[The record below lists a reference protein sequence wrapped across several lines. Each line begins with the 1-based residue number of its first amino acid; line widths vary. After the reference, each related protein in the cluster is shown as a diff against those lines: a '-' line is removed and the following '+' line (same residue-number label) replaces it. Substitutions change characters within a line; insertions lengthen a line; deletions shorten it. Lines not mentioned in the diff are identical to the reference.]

1 MLAQDVSADVIMDD
15 GRAAA
20 SLVEDSGD
28 DEPLVS
34 MLSQSQ
40 ELSASTQRSGS
51 PEMPSKLE
59 QRASVQS
66 QLDISPGTDRR
77 P

>member
-40 ELSASTQRSGS
+40 ELSASIQRSDS
-51 PEMPSKLE
+51 PEMPQKLE
-59 QRASVQS
+59 HYVSVQS
-66 QLDISPGTDRR
+66 QLDISPGTA
-77 P
+77 